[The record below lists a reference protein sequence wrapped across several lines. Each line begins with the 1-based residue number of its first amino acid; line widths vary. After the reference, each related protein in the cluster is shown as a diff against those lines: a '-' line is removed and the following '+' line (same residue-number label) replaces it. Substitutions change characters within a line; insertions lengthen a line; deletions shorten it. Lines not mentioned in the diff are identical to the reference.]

1 LLGSSEDAAARRL
14 RNLRDDGLLRE
25 DRLYDG
31 YPPCYQVTRA
41 GLGATGSE
49 RRAPRAIDRAHYR
62 HDVGVGWLYLAARA
76 GAFGELREVV
86 SERTMRSRDGV
97 RETDRPLGPERF
109 GVRLGGTGP
118 GGRERLHYPD
128 LLLVD
133 RNGRRI
139 AVELELSAKDRR
151 RREKILAGYAIDSR
165 IDAVV
170 YLVDRPAVGDAV
182 RTSAR
187 QLGMSDL
194 VHVQPV
200 RWGKDAPPLGRA
212 PAVSRTRGPGP
223 AAKAAAR

>member
-76 GAFGELREVV
+76 GA
-86 SERTMRSRDGV
+86 
-97 RETDRPLGPERF
+97 F